1 MEPQNI
7 QLTVNDSSFCQGDV
21 FSLSCSTDRKPAV
34 EEYQLFEN
42 DVLVSR
48 SSSSPL
54 IWTKTASTGG
64 EFVYRCV
71 AENAAGTA
79 NATRTIIVNGKEILY

>member
-1 MEPQNI
+1 MKPQNI

-42 DVLVSR
+42 DVLVNR

-54 IWTKTASTGG
+54 ILTKTASTGG

-79 NATRTIIVNGKEILY
+79 NATTTVTVNGKEILY

>member
-54 IWTKTASTGG
+54 TWTKTASAGG

-71 AENAAGTA
+71 AENSAGTA